1 MSPAAPL
8 YAQTTLGGIEVA
20 ASTRRTEQEDGI
32 FTPKH
37 VALRPTYCPRSRRL
51 AVILTEEHEP
61 DEDIW
66 EIRWGGGE

>member
-20 ASTRRTEQEDGI
+20 ASTCRTEQEDGI

-37 VALRPTYCPRSRRL
+37 VALRPMYYPRSRRL
-51 AVILTEEHEP
+51 AVILTEEH
-61 DEDIW
+61 
-66 EIRWGGGE
+66 GTA